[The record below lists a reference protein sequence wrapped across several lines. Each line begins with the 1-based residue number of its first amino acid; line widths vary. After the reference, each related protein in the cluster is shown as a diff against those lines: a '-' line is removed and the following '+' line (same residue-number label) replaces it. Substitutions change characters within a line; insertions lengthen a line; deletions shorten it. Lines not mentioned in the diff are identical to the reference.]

1 MKLKSKFS
9 IGKLFYNDK
18 FVMVFSALL
27 AFGIWFSVSSGTT
40 EVSKNFIE
48 KIPISM
54 PQLGNDLKFYGVDN
68 SLTAKVRVSG
78 NALIVRDL
86 TADDIEVSPVD
97 DIAKITGPGN
107 YELKLSAQ
115 KGSMKSD
122 YEFIENTLSPET
134 ISVYV
139 DREGESDFEIS
150 SSGINASTDKSHHID
165 TIVLAQKKVHV
176 EGPDSEVNKIAKAV
190 AVYDFSGVLTETQ
203 NVEADIVLYDKN
215 DEVIESD
222 FLKTDISKV
231 NVSVPVLDVKNLD
244 VIPAFS
250 NAPASFDVAAAMEA
264 GIITVDPSNIEIAI
278 PNDTDEVTDEMT
290 TKEIDISKINL
301 SNNELTADLNIPS
314 GVRLNDI
321 ENAKVTFDS
330 GKLTS
335 KKITVK
341 NFELIDPDEN
351 YKTTVMTKSIEVTVI
366 GESEQIKNLTAANIT
381 ANVDMSDK
389 QGFTGSTTMDVKLS
403 FNGKYNLCW
412 AYWKDD
418 ESNYKVN
425 VTVAEKTE
433 SSKESSE

>member
-1 MKLKSKFS
+1 MKSRFS

-18 FVMVFSALL
+18 FVMFFSVLL
-27 AFGIWFSVSSGTT
+27 AFGIWVSVSSGTT
-40 EVSKNFIE
+40 QVSKNFIE

-54 PQLGNDLKFYGVDN
+54 PQLANDLKFYGVDN

-97 DIAKITGPGN
+97 DIAKITGPGY

-122 YEFIENTLSPET
+122 YEFIENTLSPT
-134 ISVYV
+134 SINVYV
-139 DREGESDFEIS
+139 DREGEGDFEIS
-150 SSGINASTDKSHHID
+150 SSGIIASTDSSHHID

-176 EGPDSEVNKIAKAV
+176 EGPESEVNKIAKAV
-190 AVYDFSGVLTETQ
+190 AVYNFSGALTETQ

-222 FLKTDISKV
+222 FLKMDISKV
-231 NVSVPVLDVKNLD
+231 NVSVPVLDVKNLN
-244 VIPAFS
+244 VIPVFS
-250 NAPASFDVAAAMEA
+250 NAPDSFDVAEAMKD

-290 TKEIDISKINL
+290 TKEIDLSKINL
-301 SNNELTADLNIPS
+301 ANNELTVDLSIPS
-314 GVRLNDI
+314 GVRMNDI
-321 ENAKVTFDS
+321 ENAKVTFDNA
-330 GKLTS
+330 KLTS

-341 NFELIDPDEN
+341 NFELINPDER
-351 YKTTVMTKSIEVTVI
+351 YITTVLTKSIEVTVI
-366 GESEQIKNLTAANIT
+366 GESSQIKNLTAANIT
-381 ANVDMSDK
+381 ANIDMSDK
-389 QGFTGSTTMDVKLS
+389 QGFTGSTTMNVKLS
-403 FNGKYNLCW
+403 FNAKYNYCW
-412 AYWKDD
+412 AYWEDD

-425 VTVAEKTE
+425 VNVTEKTE
-433 SSKESSE
+433 TSKELSE